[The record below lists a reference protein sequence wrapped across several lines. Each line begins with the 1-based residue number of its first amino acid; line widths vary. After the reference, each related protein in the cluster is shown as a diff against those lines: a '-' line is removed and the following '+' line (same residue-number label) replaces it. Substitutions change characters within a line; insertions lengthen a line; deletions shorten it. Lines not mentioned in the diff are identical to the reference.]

1 MGVGDAVRTEN
12 EMKMKAVQFTVSAVV
27 FLAAM
32 AAVSSPAA
40 LPEPILTYQGELSEA
55 GGPAS
60 GVYDLQFR
68 LFDAAVGGSELGAVS
83 HDDMVVTDGRLTAEL
98 DYGDSFDGREL
109 WLEIRVRPGA
119 SSGAHTVLT
128 PRQPMTAA
136 PYVRFAADAGFASI
150 ADSALTAGDADTL
163 DGQHGAYYLSWSNRT
178 GVPTDL
184 ADGDDDVLGDL
195 VCTTGEVAT
204 WSGSAWVCDS
214 DDGAR
219 FLRTVVVPGTINSLV
234 NGSALI
240 AAVEAVPEPTS
251 QEEAWKVFLEPGV
264 YDLGGARLDLIPWML
279 LEGAG
284 QGTTVITSAYC
295 GPVAIAVGV
304 VTGADFAEIRDLSVE
319 NTCTSATERKAAISF
334 DLNDEGGR
342 LTRVTAR
349 AIDNAARCSAVSM
362 RGDNAVL
369 ERVTAEASGCPTS
382 NTAINSAGN
391 GALILDCVAEATGGG
406 VHHALNVSGVSRIM
420 RGSYTSDDDPH
431 SGDSAIKV
439 SSDAELFDVT
449 TNSDGLA
456 LNVVAFENIIVTAS
470 RMDIHGQVEAY
481 AGSGYSLG
489 LVIEHSRIDSAG
501 TTIEGEA
508 GAVIRIAAT
517 QLAGGSVSPDG
528 ALLTCAG
535 VWDESWIFHPN
546 TCP

>member
-1 MGVGDAVRTEN
+1 M
-12 EMKMKAVQFTVSAVV
+12 MKAARFSVLAVV
-27 FLAAM
+27 LAAM
-32 AAVSSPAA
+32 AAAASPA
-40 LPEPILTYQGELSEA
+40 LPDPVLTYQGELAEA

-68 LFDAAVGGSELGAVS
+68 LFDAAVGGSELGVVS

-98 DYGDSFDGREL
+98 NYGDSFDGREL
-109 WLEIRVRPGA
+109 WLEVRVRPGA
-119 SSGAHTVLT
+119 NSGAHTVLV

-136 PYVRFAADAGFASI
+136 PYVRFAADAGFAMT

-163 DGQHGAYYLSWSNRT
+163 DGQHGTYYLSWSNRT
-178 GVPTDL
+178 GVPVGL

-219 FLRTVVVPGTINSLV
+219 FLRTVVVPGTPNPLV

-240 AAVEAVPEPTS
+240 AAVAAVPEPTS
-251 QEEAWKVFLEPGV
+251 REGAWKVFLEPGV
-264 YDLGGARLDLIPWML
+264 YDLGDARVDLKPWML

-284 QGTTVITSAYC
+284 QGVTVVRSAHC
-295 GPVAIAVGV
+295 GPVALAVGV

-319 NTCTSATERKAAISF
+319 NTCVSATDSKAAITF
-334 DLNDEGGR
+334 GLNDEGGR

-349 AIDNAARCSAVSM
+349 AIDDAARCFAVSM
-362 RGDNAVL
+362 RGDSAVI
-369 ERVTAEASGCPTS
+369 ERVTAEASGCPTT

-391 GALILDCVAEATGGG
+391 GALIIDCVAEATGGG
-406 VHHALNVSGVSRIM
+406 VHTALNVSGVSRIM
-420 RGSYTSDDDPH
+420 RGSYASDDDPH

-439 SSDAELFDVT
+439 SSDAEFFDVT
-449 TNSDGLA
+449 ANSDGLA
-456 LNVVAFENIIVTAS
+456 FSVAAFENITVTLS
-470 RMDIHGQVEAY
+470 RMDIHGPVEAY
-481 AGSGYSLG
+481 AGSGFFLG
-489 LVIEHSRIDSAG
+489 LVIEHSRINSAG

-508 GAVIRIAAT
+508 GAVIRVAAT
-517 QLAGGSVSPDG
+517 QLAGGPVFPDG